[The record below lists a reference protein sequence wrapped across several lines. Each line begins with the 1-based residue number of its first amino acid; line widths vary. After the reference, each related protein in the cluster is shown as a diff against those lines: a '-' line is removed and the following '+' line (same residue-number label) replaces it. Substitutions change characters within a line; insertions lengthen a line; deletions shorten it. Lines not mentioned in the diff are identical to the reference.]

1 MVSLI
6 IAGVVVVVIVLA
18 VVVGVLRRT
27 RSTRGLSRDQ
37 RAALRGDEHLRHDD
51 SEASRAE
58 TAARNAAGSASAQAQ
73 NHQF

>member
-27 RSTRGLSRDQ
+27 RSTRGLTRDE
-37 RAALRGDEHLRHDD
+37 RAARLSGEHLRNDD

-58 TAARNAAGSASAQAQ
+58 TAARNAAGSARAQAQ
-73 NHQF
+73 NNQF